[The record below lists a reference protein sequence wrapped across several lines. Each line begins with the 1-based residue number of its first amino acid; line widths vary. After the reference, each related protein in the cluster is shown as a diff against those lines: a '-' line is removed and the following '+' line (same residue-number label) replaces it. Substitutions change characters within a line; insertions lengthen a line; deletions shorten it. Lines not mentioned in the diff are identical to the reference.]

1 MAARVKRQRVRV
13 DTCPRGPILRSVP
26 GRSNIAG
33 YAASTCLWAPSLQV
47 LGACKGLPEFEAAGP
62 SSAFLNRKE
71 VAVQH
76 RGVTAGTEVH
86 RCLGAVGRLQSE
98 REVLCAW
105 SGDAVALGYVS
116 FLRVGSSK

>member
-13 DTCPRGPILRSVP
+13 DTCPRGSVVRSVP

-33 YAASTCLWAPSLQV
+33 YAASMCLWAPSLQV
-47 LGACKGLPEFEAAGP
+47 LGACKGLPRFQAVGP
-62 SSAFLNRKE
+62 SSAFWHRKE

-86 RCLGAVGRLQSE
+86 RCLGVVGRLQRE

-116 FLRVGSSK
+116 FLRGGCSN